1 MYVKTWD
8 DFEIAAEQ
16 MYMANPDKCRY
27 SMKYVHSK
35 NMVQLKITDNIKC
48 VQYKTEAMPD
58 LKKIERFTGNLMG
71 HMSSKD

>member
-1 MYVKTWD
+1 MFVKTWD

-35 NMVQLKITDNIKC
+35 NMVLLKITDNVKV

>member
-1 MYVKTWD
+1 MYVKSWD

-16 MYMANPDKCRY
+16 IYTQNPKNSRY
-27 SMKYVHSK
+27 SMKYIHSK
-35 NMVQLKITDNIKC
+35 NQLLVKVTDNVKC

-71 HMSSKD
+71 HMASSN